1 MTASGRTLLKISNL
15 EKSYNRNRV
24 LTDITFELNSGEIV
38 GIIGENGAGKSTLVK
53 CILNLVKP
61 DSGRV
66 ESFGNRISAIHQE
79 FNLAQDLSVAENIF
93 LGSEPSKLGI
103 LRRKA
108 MRERALR
115 EFARLKVEISPDAL
129 VRDLP
134 VSEKQM
140 VEIAKAM
147 AADAN
152 IIIMDEPS
160 TLLNHEETERLFGIM
175 RELRA
180 AGKSVIYISH
190 KLAEVNE
197 ICDRVVILRD
207 GVLVYDGKSGE
218 LDPLE
223 MARRMVG
230 RELTRMFPEKR
241 PLPDMSKSPV
251 LKVDNL
257 GSGKLLKNIS
267 FELRGGEVLG
277 LAGLGGSGRS
287 ELAETLCGLRR
298 MDTGTVEL
306 NGKRVRFRNVRQ
318 ALDAG
323 LSYLPEDRQ
332 NAGILTDFS
341 LAENIVLSSLKRY
354 CRFGWIRWGLVRE
367 KAAEYI
373 REFRIKSESQD
384 TLLRYLSGGNQQKA
398 ALAKGLDVN
407 PGVFI
412 FDEPTR
418 GVDVAA
424 RRDIYE
430 FINHL
435 AESGVA
441 CLMICSD
448 LEELLGM
455 CRRVLVMHNGEIAG
469 ELCGESLTEEE
480 IMYLAT
486 GVKREKE

>member
-1 MTASGRTLLKISNL
+1 MAESNSTVLRIRDL

-24 LTDITFELNSGEIV
+24 LTGVSFELKRGEIV

-61 DSGRV
+61 DSGEV
-66 ESFGNRISAIHQE
+66 ETFGNRISAIHQE
-79 FNLAQDLSVAENIF
+79 FNLAQDLSVVENIF
-93 LGSEPSKLGI
+93 LGREPERGGF
-103 LRRKA
+103 LRRKS
-108 MRERALR
+108 MRERARR
-115 EFARLKVEISPDAL
+115 EFARLKVDIPPDAL

-197 ICDRVVILRD
+197 ICDRIVILRD
-207 GVLVYDGKSGE
+207 GELVYEGKSGE

-241 PLPDMSKSPV
+241 PEPDQSEAPV
-251 LKVDNL
+251 LKVNNL
-257 GSGKLLKNIS
+257 GSGRVLKNIS
-267 FELRGGEVLG
+267 FELRKGEVLG

-287 ELAETLCGLRR
+287 ELAEALCGLRR
-298 MDTGTVEL
+298 LDAGTVEL
-306 NGKRVRFRNVRQ
+306 NGRRVKFRDMRQ

-323 LSYLPEDRQ
+323 VSYLPEDRQ
-332 NAGILTDFS
+332 NAGILTEFS
-341 LAENIVLSSLKRY
+341 LAENIVLSSLGRY
-354 CRFGWIRWGLVRE
+354 SRFGWIRWGEVRA
-367 KAAEYI
+367 KALDYI
-373 REFRIKSESQD
+373 REFRIKSESVD
-384 TLLRYLSGGNQQKA
+384 TLLSCLSGGNQQKA

-407 PGVFI
+407 PAVFI

-430 FINHL
+430 FINRL
-435 AESGVA
+435 AAGGVA

-455 CRRVLVMHNGEIAG
+455 CRRVLVLCHGELAG
-469 ELCGESLTEEE
+469 ELAGDSLSEEE

-486 GVKREKE
+486 GVKRGM